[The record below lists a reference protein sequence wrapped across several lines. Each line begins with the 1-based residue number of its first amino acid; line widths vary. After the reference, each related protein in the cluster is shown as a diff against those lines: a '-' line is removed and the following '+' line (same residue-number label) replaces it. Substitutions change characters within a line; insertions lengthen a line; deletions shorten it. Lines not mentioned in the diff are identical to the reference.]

1 MGVVKSTNYDAL
13 LSRRARLTTA
23 RGRLGA
29 AGGAPSPLYLFG
41 AGQPD
46 PGSFPYKDIVTATEK
61 AIAAEGRQ
69 LFMYGDALGYAGL
82 RNLVCEKT
90 KHFEGF
96 EVSSDE
102 VLITNG
108 SSHAISLVC
117 DAFVDLGDTIIS
129 EAPTFSGTLH
139 NFRRYGPEIVS
150 VGLDDE
156 GIRTDELEE
165 RLKDLDRQ
173 GRKAKFIYTIVNF
186 QNPAGMTQ
194 SLRRRQELLR
204 LADKYD
210 TLILEDDA
218 YGELRYDGEAIQSLY
233 GLDES
238 GRVIRSGT
246 LSKILGAGVR
256 LGWLLAPPELIPRFS
271 AFKTDGGTNPY
282 MSRVATFYM
291 REHMIPHVEE
301 LRGVYR
307 QKRDLM
313 LERLHAGL
321 GDGAEVSRPD
331 GGFFIWIR
339 LPEGTDPAKLVGL
352 AAERRVQYVPGN
364 AFYPSADEGTEY
376 IRLAFSFA
384 TLDEIRAGVDLL
396 CEAIKA
402 ARA

>member
-13 LSRRARLTTA
+13 LSSRARLVGA
-23 RGRLGA
+23 RGGVGGGSA
-29 AGGAPSPLYLFG
+29 ALAPLYLFG

-46 PGSFPYKDIVTATEK
+46 PSSFPYKDIVTATEE
-61 AIAAEGRQ
+61 AITAEGRQ
-69 LFMYGDALGYAGL
+69 LFMYGDGMGYREL

-90 KHFEGF
+90 RHFEGF
-96 EVSSDE
+96 EVTPE
-102 VLITNG
+102 ELLITNG

-117 DAFVDLGDTIIS
+117 DAFVDLGDVIIS

-139 NFRRYGPEIVS
+139 TFRRYGPEIIG

-204 LADKYD
+204 FAEKYD

-218 YGELRYDGEAIQSLY
+218 YGELRYDGEPIRSLY

-256 LGWLLAPPELIPRFS
+256 LGWVLAPKELIPRVA
-271 AFKTDGGTNPY
+271 AFKSDGGTNPY
-282 MSRVATFYM
+282 VSRVATFYM
-291 REHMIPHVEE
+291 RKHMVPHVDE
-301 LRGVYR
+301 LRGIYR
-307 QKRDLM
+307 AKRDLM

-321 GDGAEVSRPD
+321 GDRARVSRPD

-339 LPEGTDPAKLVGL
+339 LPEGTDQAKLAEL
-352 AAERRVQYVPGN
+352 AAERRVQYVPGT
-364 AFYPSADEGTEY
+364 AFYPNPQDGSNH

-384 TLDEIRAGVDLL
+384 SLDEIRAGTDLM
-396 CEAIKA
+396 CEAINA
-402 ARA
+402 AR